1 MKMAIL
7 PKAIYMLNTIPFK
20 IPMTLITEMNNQSQS
35 SFGGTKPTNNQGNIE
50 QKEQC

>member
-20 IPMTLITEMNNQSQS
+20 IPTALFTQIEKSTLKFI
-35 SFGGTKPTNNQGNIE
+35 
-50 QKEQC
+50 